1 MSSGNTPRHAVR
13 QVRRRRNS
21 YRASIERR
29 AAMAAGMIKESG
41 WSIRQAAGAFC
52 VNAAYLGL
60 ARQLND
66 DDRLKLARGELKLSA
81 LWRNYRQRL
90 AESRACEAADAR
102 LDRLIA
108 RYGADRIMAA
118 LDRVTAP
125 QRIAAE

>member
-1 MSSGNTPRHAVR
+1 VEILRHHRTASR
-13 QVRRRRNS
+13 HRRRHDQG
-21 YRASIERR
+21 ERLEHQ
-29 AAMAAGMIKESG
+29 AGRRRVL
-41 WSIRQAAGAFC
+41 RQC
-52 VNAAYLGL
+52 RLLGL

-81 LWRNYRQRL
+81 LWRNYRRHLAERRAQRL
-90 AESRACEAADAR
+90 VAECEAADAK

-125 QRIAAE
+125 QRVAAE